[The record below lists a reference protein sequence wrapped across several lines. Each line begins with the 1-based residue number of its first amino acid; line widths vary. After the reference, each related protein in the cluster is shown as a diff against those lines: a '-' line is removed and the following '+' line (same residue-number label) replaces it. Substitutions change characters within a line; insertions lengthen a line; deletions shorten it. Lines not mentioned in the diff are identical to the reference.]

1 MSKNP
6 KNPTENDFKCKI
18 NYFSITERDKI
29 PKENELTQNNN
40 SYLQNAENPSKNNSS
55 IKTNI
60 YQANN
65 LTNINAKTLISGFEY

>member
-29 PKENELTQNNN
+29 PKENEVQQNNN
-40 SYLQNAENPSKNNSS
+40 SYLQNGENLSKNNSS

-65 LTNINAKTLISGFEY
+65 LTNINAKTPISGFDY